1 MYRSFAVAAALG
13 IFVSLPGASFA
24 QTKPATKPADKPAP
38 KGNTGAA
45 GLADPKF
52 VTNDERVSYG
62 VGLEIGGNV
71 KLNLMQMAGPMF
83 KNLKLEAVMW
93 GIRDGLMEEGVS
105 RVSETELT
113 AAQTDFQSRLEKIV
127 KELSDKNLKAATAFL
142 AQNKAKPGVK
152 STKNGLQY
160 KVVKSGKGA
169 TPKPTDIVRVHYHG
183 TRTDGSVFDSSVDRK
198 MPADIPVPELIPG
211 WKEALSLMKVGDKW
225 TLYVPPDL
233 AYGEAGREGIEP
245 NSLLVFDLEL
255 LEIVKP
261 DELGTPTDTGEE
273 PAARPATKAASG
285 GATGG
290 TNRKPAT
297 PR

>member
-13 IFVSLPGASFA
+13 IFVSLSGASFA

-38 KGNTGAA
+38 KGGTGAA

-52 VTNDERVSYG
+52 VTNDEKVSYG
-62 VGLEIGGNV
+62 VGLEIGGKIKND
-71 KLNLMQMAGPMF
+71 LMMLAGPMF

-105 RVSETELT
+105 RVNETELT
-113 AAQTDFQSRLEKIV
+113 AAQTDFFTRLEKIRV
-127 KELSDKNLKAATAFL
+127 ELADKNMKAANAFL

-152 STKNGLQY
+152 TTKNGLQY

-169 TPKPTDIVRVHYHG
+169 TPRPTDIIRVHYHG

-198 MPADIPVPELIPG
+198 EPADLEIGFLIDG
-211 WKEALSLMKVGDKW
+211 WKEALSMMKVGDKW

-233 AYGEAGREGIEP
+233 AYGEMGRDGIEP

-255 LEIVKP
+255 LDILKP
-261 DELGTPTDTGEE
+261 DDLGAPSQEPDTETK
-273 PAARPATKAASG
+273 PATKAASG